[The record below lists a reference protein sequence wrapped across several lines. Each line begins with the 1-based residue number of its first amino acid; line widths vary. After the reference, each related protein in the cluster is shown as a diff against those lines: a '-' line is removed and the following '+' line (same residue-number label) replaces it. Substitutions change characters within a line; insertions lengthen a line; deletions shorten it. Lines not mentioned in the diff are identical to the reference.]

1 MMRGAAWLAI
11 SLIVFAACSVAAAPV
26 HFGARLTI
34 HTQAA
39 NAQNPDKCNIAAN
52 SDCSFVL
59 MQAFQCEFG
68 TCTNGHLAPQDGTIG
83 KVSLIACHPG
93 SFTLQIASVN
103 AQTKQVQVI
112 RSGPVIDYQGN
123 PNNCNGTT
131 SVIESFPVHVA
142 VTKGDYLAVD
152 STSIDFV
159 NCSGGGNN
167 TALFNPPLADGAT
180 PRTAGGEDGCFM
192 LLEAFY

>member
-1 MMRGAAWLAI
+1 VL
-11 SLIVFAACSVAAAPV
+11 AAPV
-26 HFGARLTI
+26 HFGARLTT

-39 NAQNPDKCNIAAN
+39 NAQNPDTCNISAHT
-52 SDCSFVL
+52 DCSFVL
-59 MQAFQCEFG
+59 NQAFQCEFG

-103 AQTKQVQVI
+103 TQNQVQVI
-112 RSGPVIDYQGN
+112 RSGPVIDYKGN

-131 SVIESFPVHVA
+131 SVIESFPVHVVVA
-142 VTKGDYLAVD
+142 KGDYLAVD

-167 TALFNPPLADGAT
+167 TGLFNPPLADGAA
-180 PRTAGGEDGCFM
+180 PRAAGGEDGCFM